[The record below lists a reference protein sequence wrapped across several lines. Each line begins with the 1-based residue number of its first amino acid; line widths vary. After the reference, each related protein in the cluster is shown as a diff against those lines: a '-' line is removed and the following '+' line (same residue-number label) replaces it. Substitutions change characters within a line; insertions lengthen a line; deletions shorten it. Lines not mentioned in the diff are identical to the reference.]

1 MTLVSLQP
9 VNPIEIIFSSR
20 LCILGL
26 LILVSF
32 VCVITILGLVY
43 STYCSYPLIRQR
55 MLETLWG
62 IGQQR
67 RNTRY
72 IAAQTDGISLIDR
85 IGGWKELEIE
95 KEQISVHSRDSSLS
109 DLSLIADDGLEESD
123 EERERDRSDSMIT
136 FINLKIKKKISQN
149 QSKTSPAP
157 HKMLPTGSPT
167 NLLCST
173 SHDVNQQKTF
183 RGVGHDS
190 PTLSHSLPPPPPLPP
205 LSSLSSGSNTLRI
218 LTSSTPTSHSILQ
231 ITESNEENTA
241 EKISNAISSNSAS
254 ESVSAPSMLLLSS
267 STLSPLAQSN
277 KFASTPSESSGHVN
291 HPMDIHTQAKG
302 SVKLTTGSTNGITAN
317 ESLSFASIRNTG
329 EDEVREISSS
339 PQHPL
344 SLYTERET
352 AAEENTT
359 SENNKAILSMEAE
372 EDETYDEESQIITKH
387 YLKRLQKSRVGGG
400 LKLDPVW
407 KSPRRKVK
415 PPQSQSQSQNAGIL
429 GFLRR
434 NMPRF
439 LSTHTLPPPS
449 DNTKDAN
456 AGVSSPLV
464 TATTMASISSSSSSS
479 SSSRNGNSS
488 RIPPPMLLPLQA
500 PQSPTFPLPLS
511 FPFPRQQLPSPETQ
525 SPLLYH
531 SRYPT
536 V

>member
-190 PTLSHSLPPPPPLPP
+190 PTLSHSLPPPPLPP

-439 LSTHTLPPPS
+439 LSTHTLPPPP
-449 DNTKDAN
+449 TTQKMQMLEYRRLLLLQPPWHQYLP
-456 AGVSSPLV
+456 PLLLPPPPG
-464 TATTMASISSSSSSS
+464 TATPHVS
-479 SSSRNGNSS
+479 
-488 RIPPPMLLPLQA
+488 PPPMLLPLQA